1 MDEGGRGEMGG
12 KGGEK
17 EVRVLGE
24 GQDSMR
30 EGKGERK
37 PGLSPQRQRSER
49 RKQVRADWG
58 VRIRVG
64 MTGS

>member
-37 PGLSPQRQRSER
+37 PGLSPQRQPTTL
-49 RKQVRADWG
+49 
-58 VRIRVG
+58 
-64 MTGS
+64 MTTQG